1 MFHLVI
7 DHHTDD
13 NCSTAHTSAHPSR
26 EIALQHLLTYLDDTG
41 HDYRVT
47 RAHWTHS
54 TYQILSRTANSEPI
68 LTPRGTAVIAE
79 ICQCHHTEEEHD
91 DNGCT
96 AAQFDG
102 TLIDYCDCPHY
113 ATIPGDPTLFDL
125 PAVERRPRTAS

>member
-1 MFHLVI
+1 MFRLVI
-7 DHHTDD
+7 DHHTDSQT
-13 NCSTAHTSAHPSR
+13 STHPSR
-26 EIALQHLLTYLDDTG
+26 EIALQHFLTYLDDAG

-54 TYQILSRTANSEPI
+54 TYQILTSTTESDPTP
-68 LTPRGTAVIAE
+68 TPRGTAVIAE
-79 ICQCHHTEEEHD
+79 ICQCNHTEDEHD

-102 TLIDYCDCPHY
+102 TLIDYCNCPHY

-125 PAVERRPRTAS
+125 PAVETRPRAAS